1 MNIRKPH
8 RIVAVSILIPLAM
21 MSITGLMLLMR
32 NEIEWIQP
40 KTVTAAAV
48 TGQMLAPEHVL
59 KLAGPGVDQII
70 YRPGK
75 NNISVRMVDGMEA
88 QYHSQTGELLKNAPR
103 RSGFLIELHQGSW
116 MGPVGQYGIHLMSGL
131 GLVFLL
137 ISGMMIWPFGRK
149 KI

>member
-8 RIVAVSILIPLAM
+8 RIVAVSILLPLAV
-21 MSITGLMLLMR
+21 MSTTGLMLLMR
-32 NEIEWIQP
+32 NQVEWIQP
-40 KTVTAAAV
+40 STVSAEV
-48 TGQMLAPEHVL
+48 KPGQMLSPEHVL
-59 KLAGPGVDQII
+59 KLAGAGVDQII

-116 MGPVGQYGIHLMSGL
+116 MGPIGQYGIHLMSGL

-149 KI
+149 KA